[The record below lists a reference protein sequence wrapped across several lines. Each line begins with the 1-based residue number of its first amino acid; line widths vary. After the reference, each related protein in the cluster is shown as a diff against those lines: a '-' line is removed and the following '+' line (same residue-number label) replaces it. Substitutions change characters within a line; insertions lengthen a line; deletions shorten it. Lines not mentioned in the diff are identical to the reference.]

1 MVEGVTEL
9 LVPEMVLVPTA
20 LVAVTVNVY
29 VVPLL
34 NPVIVI
40 GEFPPVAV
48 KPPEF
53 DVDGV
58 VRDRRS
64 TRRRRSKANGRLPIA
79 TGRAH
84 IVGALGVVAGVTEL
98 LVPEIKPVP
107 IAFVAVT
114 VNVYVVP
121 FVRPVTVIGLPVELA
136 VNPPTFEE
144 AGSKELQSR
153 PCSTV
158 R

>member
-1 MVEGVTEL
+1 LAGAVNVMVAWPLPPVALIEVGASGMVEGVTEL

-53 DVDGV
+53 DV
-58 VRDRRS
+58 
-64 TRRRRSKANGRLPIA
+64 
-79 TGRAH
+79 
-84 IVGALGVVAGVTEL
+84 
-98 LVPEIKPVP
+98 
-107 IAFVAVT
+107 T
-114 VNVYVVP
+114 V
-121 FVRPVTVIGLPVELA
+121 
-136 VNPPTFEE
+136 
-144 AGSKELQSR
+144 
-153 PCSTV
+153 
-158 R
+158 